1 MSAGAALA
9 LASAAAY
16 GVSDF
21 AGGLLA
27 RRIDLRVVAVVG
39 QVGGLV
45 VALAAAPLFP
55 GHWDGASMLWGAV
68 SGMGTGM
75 GMLFLFR
82 GLSRGAMSTVVPV
95 SAVGGVALP
104 VLAGVLW
111 LGERPAVTA
120 WIGVAVAVPAL
131 WLVSHAGDG
140 AGGRAAGT
148 GDALIAGAGIAVQ
161 YLALAQSDPAAGIW
175 PVVAGRVAAVLT
187 LSPLLRGTVERPRP
201 ATVVWSLATRRR
213 RRDRPDLLSAR
224 RAGATGGD
232 RGGAVLAISG
242 DPGRPR
248 TGRTRRK
255 AHAGTGD
262 GPGRRAARGRA
273 ARIPLR
279 PPPRSAPP
287 STR

>member
-1 MSAGAALA
+1 MTAGAALA

-21 AGGLLA
+21 TGGLLA
-27 RRIDLRVVAVVG
+27 RRIDLRVVAIVG
-39 QVGGLV
+39 QFGGLV
-45 VALAAAPLFP
+45 VALAAAALFP
-55 GHWDGASMLWGAV
+55 GQWDSQSMLWGAL
-68 SGMGTGM
+68 SGLGTGV

-111 LGERPAVTA
+111 LGERPAVAA
-120 WIGVAVAVPAL
+120 WAGVAVTVPAL
-131 WLVSHAGDG
+131 WLVSHGG

-187 LSPLLRGTVERPRP
+187 LLPLLRGTGERPRP
-201 ATVVWSLATRRR
+201 AAVVWSLATGAAAAIALICY
-213 RRDRPDLLSAR
+213 LL
-224 RAGATGGD
+224 AGREQLVVIAVVLSSLYPVIPVVLGLVVLGEKLTRIRTTGLVAALL
-232 RGGAVLAISG
+232 AVALLVF
-242 DPGRPR
+242 D
-248 TGRTRRK
+248 
-255 AHAGTGD
+255 
-262 GPGRRAARGRA
+262 
-273 ARIPLR
+273 
-279 PPPRSAPP
+279 
-287 STR
+287 

>member
-1 MSAGAALA
+1 MTAGAALA

-39 QVGGLV
+39 QFGGLV

-55 GHWDGASMLWGAV
+55 GQWDGESMLWGAL
-68 SGMGTGM
+68 SGLGTGM

-111 LGERPAVTA
+111 LGERPSVAA
-120 WIGVAVAVPAL
+120 WVGVAVAVPAL
-131 WLVSHAGDG
+131 WLVSHGGDG

-161 YLALAQSDPAAGIW
+161 YLALAQSDPVAGIW
-175 PVVAGRVAAVLT
+175 PVVAGRVAAVLI
-187 LSPLLRGTVERPRP
+187 LLPLLRGTGERPRP
-201 ATVVWSLATRRR
+201 ATVVWSLATGAAAAIALICY
-213 RRDRPDLLSAR
+213 LL
-224 RAGATGGD
+224 AG
-232 RGGAVLAISG
+232 REQLVVIAVVLSSLYPVIPVVLGLVLLGEKLTRIRTMGLIAALLAVALLVF
-242 DPGRPR
+242 D
-248 TGRTRRK
+248 
-255 AHAGTGD
+255 
-262 GPGRRAARGRA
+262 
-273 ARIPLR
+273 
-279 PPPRSAPP
+279 
-287 STR
+287 

>member
-1 MSAGAALA
+1 MTAGAALA

-21 AGGLLA
+21 TGGLLA

-39 QVGGLV
+39 QFGGLV

-55 GHWDGASMLWGAV
+55 GQWDSQSMLWGAL
-68 SGMGTGM
+68 SGLGTGV

-111 LGERPAVTA
+111 LGERPAVAA
-120 WIGVAVAVPAL
+120 WAGVAVTVPAL
-131 WLVSHAGDG
+131 WLVSHGGAG

-187 LSPLLRGTVERPRP
+187 LLPLLRGTGERPRP
-201 ATVVWSLATRRR
+201 AAVVWSLATGAAAAIALICY
-213 RRDRPDLLSAR
+213 LL
-224 RAGATGGD
+224 AGREQLVVIAVVLSSLYPVIPVVLGLVVLGEKLTRIRTTGLVAALL
-232 RGGAVLAISG
+232 AVALLVF
-242 DPGRPR
+242 D
-248 TGRTRRK
+248 
-255 AHAGTGD
+255 
-262 GPGRRAARGRA
+262 
-273 ARIPLR
+273 
-279 PPPRSAPP
+279 
-287 STR
+287 